1 MWNNWPYTL
10 VIHHHCQRLDHLHR
24 SCVRLHALLC
34 WKDWSRQDH
43 YHRRTT
49 MYKQVGVPCNTVPT
63 ATRSIWCTATPDQ
76 LQDFFWSVGHPIYH
90 IQWNYTFISVVRF
103 PPVVYCIKGRWISAQ
118 GRVPLSN
125 LMMRSANVLLEC
137 FGCGRWTTQF
147 WRGCWFSRL
156 LCPLQLHA
164 LCHSTRLWTMLLVWL
179 LWPYLLFLG
188 RADPACNLFEPHSNC
203 CCLANSIGR
212 CNWITPS
219 KSMERQD
226 IRYDPSMFKSGGLH
240 INTGTTLDRRLHHH
254 GGL

>member
-1 MWNNWPYTL
+1 MLKGLEQAGPLPQAHNNVQTSWCPMQHSSHRYTL
-10 VIHHHCQRLDHLHR
+10 DLMHSHTGPTSGFFLERRAPHLPYSVELYIYFCR
-24 SCVRLHALLC
+24 PLPTVATAL
-34 WKDWSRQDH
+34 R
-43 YHRRTT
+43 
-49 MYKQVGVPCNTVPT
+49 
-63 ATRSIWCTATPDQ
+63 
-76 LQDFFWSVGHPIYH
+76 
-90 IQWNYTFISVVRF
+90 
-103 PPVVYCIKGRWISAQ
+103 RWISAQ

-226 IRYDPSMFKSGGLH
+226 IRYDPSMFKSGGLTS
-240 INTGTTLDRRLHHH
+240 IQERPWIGDCIIMEDCNFSIE
-254 GGL
+254 